1 MSEIL
6 QPGHHP
12 DADQLSAFIEH
23 ALPAHEYQQT
33 LAHLADCPD
42 CRSVVSLSLPPVNES
57 PILQAKEVRRSWFRG
72 WNLAW
77 PTAAA
82 ACAALAVFFVVRT
95 HQTAAHRPS
104 ASTAAQMAESHTPA
118 PAAVAAHDAT
128 TAREAARRLPY
139 RAATSRDRP
148 SFARLQ
154 ATRNTFLRLAKRCLP
169 RPLKVLPTPSHKA
182 RRQPRPQ
189 RLQQV
194 RRPASS
200 ASSICSIRLRSLSSG
215 IPFPAGSRRSQWFP
229 PASEYSSSIPKT
241 RSSSATT
248 AGIIGRLFLRIGK
261 AEPSK
266 SSWPLQ
272 HPERQ
277 TCGGLARSAA
287 RWVDLSG
294 CPTIRA

>member
-42 CRSVVSLSLPPVNES
+42 CRSVVSLSLPPVDES
-57 PILQAKEVRRSWFRG
+57 PILQAKEVRRSWFAG

-128 TAREAARRLPY
+128 HARSSEAPPLQGRNL
-139 RAATSRDRP
+139 
-148 SFARLQ
+148 ARLTKLRP
-154 ATRNTFLRLAKRCLP
+154 APSSADHILRLAKRCLP
-169 RPLKVLPTPSHKA
+169 RPLQVLPIPSDKA
-182 RRQPRPQ
+182 RRQPRRQ

-200 ASSICSIRLRSLSSG
+200 ASSICSIRLRSPSSG

-241 RSSSATT
+241 RSSSATI
-248 AGIIGRLFLRIGK
+248 AGIIGRLFLRIGR

-266 SSWPLQ
+266 SSWPLHRFLLDQSLQ
-272 HPERQ
+272 H
-277 TCGGLARSAA
+277 
-287 RWVDLSG
+287 
-294 CPTIRA
+294 